1 MLIDSLYFIPCK
13 HVNTLF
19 FHIQAM
25 SDHEAFERSAQEK
38 LVAESGRSKN
48 VEEEK
53 ELLRGQ
59 VAELR
64 KVCRFFVE

>member
-1 MLIDSLYFIPCK
+1 
-13 HVNTLF
+13 
-19 FHIQAM
+19 M

-38 LVAESGRSKN
+38 LVAESGHSKN

-64 KVCRFFVE
+64 KVCRFFVELSITYLFKFCMSCGQAGFY

>member
-1 MLIDSLYFIPCK
+1 
-13 HVNTLF
+13 
-19 FHIQAM
+19 M
-25 SDHEAFERSAQEK
+25 SDHEAFERTTQEK

>member
-1 MLIDSLYFIPCK
+1 
-13 HVNTLF
+13 
-19 FHIQAM
+19 M
-25 SDHEAFERSAQEK
+25 SDHEAFERNAQEK

-64 KVCRFFVE
+64 KVCRFFVG